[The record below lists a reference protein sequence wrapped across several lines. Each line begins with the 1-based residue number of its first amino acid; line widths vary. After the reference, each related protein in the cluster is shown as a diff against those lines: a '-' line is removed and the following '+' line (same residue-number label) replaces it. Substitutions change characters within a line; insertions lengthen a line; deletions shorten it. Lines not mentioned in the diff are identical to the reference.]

1 MTDAPVPLPP
11 ALQAAIDRAWALWP
25 WQGPR
30 GRLILCH
37 CNVCV
42 SQAQADLLARTD
54 PRDLPAALL
63 AEYTNSAHGYD
74 ADIEPEFKELLP
86 RYFDLLAALDPPSL
100 GGEYDFTL
108 NRLHDADYRT
118 RWSAPE
124 VASVDAFFTAWLP
137 HAAAIS
143 PPDTGFC
150 ASCGGRHWASSDL
163 DGMISMLVHAGFG
176 ADRIIAVIDADQSA
190 AMSLHLAVL
199 ILHKTETQGAGF
211 VFNPIMLSDRL
222 DDACALGG
230 WLRSADMGARLEAA
244 FFDTDNPAHQTLLSE
259 AAMCCG

>member
-1 MTDAPVPLPP
+1 MAETTAPLPP
-11 ALQAAIDRAWALWP
+11 GLQAAIDAAWTIWP

-30 GRLILCH
+30 RRLILCH

-74 ADIEPEFKELLP
+74 ADIEVEFKELLP
-86 RYFDLLAALDPPSL
+86 RYFELLAALDPPSL
-100 GGEYDFTL
+100 DGEYDFTL

-118 RWSAPE
+118 RWPAPE
-124 VASVDAFFTAWLP
+124 VAAVDAFFTAWLP

-150 ASCGGRHWASSDL
+150 ASCGGRHSPSSDL

-176 ADRIIAVIDADQSA
+176 AGRIIAVIDADRSA
-190 AMSLHLAVL
+190 AMSLHLAIL

-211 VFNPIMLSDRL
+211 VFNAIMLSDRL
-222 DDACALGG
+222 DDACALGD

-244 FFDTDNPAHQTLLSE
+244 FFDTDDPAHQTLLSN
-259 AAMCCG
+259 AAACCG